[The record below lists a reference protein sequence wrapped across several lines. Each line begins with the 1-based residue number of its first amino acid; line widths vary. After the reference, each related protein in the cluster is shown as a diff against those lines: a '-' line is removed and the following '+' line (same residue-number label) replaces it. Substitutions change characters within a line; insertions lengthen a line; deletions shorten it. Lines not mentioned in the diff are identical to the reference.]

1 MALLEVDRVSKSFN
15 AALAAVRDV
24 SLTLARGE
32 ILCLLGPSGCGKTT
46 LLRLIAG
53 LEQPDAGRI
62 RFDGRDLA
70 GVPPHERGFGMMFQ
84 DFALF
89 PHQNVQQNVAFGLRM
104 QRRPAA
110 AIAERV
116 TEMLELVGLAA
127 LADRDIARL
136 SGGEQQRVALALSL
150 IHI

>member
-84 DFALF
+84 DFAPVSYTHLDVYKRQA
-89 PHQNVQQNVAFGLRM
+89 PRS
-104 QRRPAA
+104 RTRPAN
-110 AIAERV
+110 
-116 TEMLELVGLAA
+116 
-127 LADRDIARL
+127 
-136 SGGEQQRVALALSL
+136 
-150 IHI
+150 